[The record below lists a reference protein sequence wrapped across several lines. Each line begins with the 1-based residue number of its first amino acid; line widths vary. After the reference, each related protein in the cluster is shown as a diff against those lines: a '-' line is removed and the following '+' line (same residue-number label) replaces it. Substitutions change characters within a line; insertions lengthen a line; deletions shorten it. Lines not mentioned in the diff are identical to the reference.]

1 MCNLS
6 FLRNILKKILE
17 VTTDHPTY
25 VIFVAILSAC
35 GHAGLVSKGWSFFL
49 SMEDQYGIEPRIE
62 HYGCMVNL
70 LGRAG
75 HLEEAY
81 VLVKNMNTELDPVLW
96 GTLLAACRFHDNIA
110 LGEELQSFWLAR
122 TLQIQERIFFYQ
134 TYMQLLATGMGWQG

>member
-1 MCNLS
+1 
-6 FLRNILKKILE
+6 
-17 VTTDHPTY
+17 
-25 VIFVAILSAC
+25 
-35 GHAGLVSKGWSFFL
+35 
-49 SMEDQYGIEPRIE
+49 MEDQYGIEPRIE

-96 GTLLAACRFHDNIA
+96 GTLLATCRLHDNIA

>member
-1 MCNLS
+1 
-6 FLRNILKKILE
+6 
-17 VTTDHPTY
+17 
-25 VIFVAILSAC
+25 
-35 GHAGLVSKGWSFFL
+35 
-49 SMEDQYGIEPRIE
+49 MEDQYGIEPRIE

-96 GTLLAACRFHDNIA
+96 GTLLAACRVHDNIA